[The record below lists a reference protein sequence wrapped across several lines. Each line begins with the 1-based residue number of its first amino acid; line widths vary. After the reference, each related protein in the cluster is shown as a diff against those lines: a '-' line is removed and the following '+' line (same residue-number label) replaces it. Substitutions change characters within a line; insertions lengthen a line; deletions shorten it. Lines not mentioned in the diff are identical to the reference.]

1 MSSNQTLG
9 MRKQFDRDG
18 FVVIKHAVDR
28 FLLDRIDDET
38 DKWVNE
44 SRSHHQNYGETLD
57 GKARFDLQP
66 GHRADRPLLRRVSN
80 PVDVS
85 ETFRKVLFEGPIVEL
100 VTGLIG
106 PDVKFHHCKL
116 NNKPPQS
123 GVEVN
128 YHQDHPFDP
137 HTNDDIVVALLMLDD
152 MTEDNGCLRVVPGSH
167 KKRYSHYENDEF
179 IGRIPSTDYERACE
193 DAVSITGKRGDLV
206 LQHTWL
212 VHGGDA
218 NRTERTRRMLIC
230 DYAAADAIALTP
242 VQMPSPYTGTIVA
255 GVTSRQART
264 TQQYLELPPKYE
276 DDSFFGV
283 QQKLGTKNTANNR

>member
-1 MSSNQTLG
+1 MNTISTVG
-9 MRKQFDRDG
+9 MREKFDRNG
-18 FVVIKHAVDR
+18 FILIKQAVDSI
-28 FLLDRIDDET
+28 LLDRLDDET
-38 DKWVNE
+38 SKWVDE
-44 SRSHHQNYGETLD
+44 SRSHRTNYGQTIE

-66 GHRADRPLLRRVSN
+66 GHSPEQPLLRRVAN
-80 PVDVS
+80 PVDIS
-85 ETFRKVLFEGPIVEL
+85 AAFRQVLFEGPVVDL
-100 VTGLIG
+100 VTTLIG

-116 NNKPPQS
+116 NNKPPRS

-137 HTNDDIVVALLMLDD
+137 HTNEDVVVALLMLDD

-179 IGRIPSTDYERACE
+179 VGRIPSSEYETACA
-193 DAVSITGKRGDLV
+193 DAISLTGKRGDLV

-212 VHGGDA
+212 VHGGAA
-218 NRTERTRRMLIC
+218 NDTDFTRRMLIC
-230 DYAAADAIALTP
+230 DYTAADAIALTP

-255 GVTSRQART
+255 GVATRQART

-276 DDSFFGV
+276 YDSFFGV
-283 QQKLGTKNTANNR
+283 QQKWTNAR